1 LFGIYK
7 AGRELGFLWE
17 PAHVVVKGDEEAKKA
32 LKEETVQMNLQ
43 YGAPEYIEK
52 INRALKEKVAKFLGE
67 GKKGKGVH
75 FSAGKCKQRQVHF

>member
-1 LFGIYK
+1 M
-7 AGRELGFLWE
+7 GFLWVT
-17 PAHVVVKGDEEAKKA
+17 AHVGVKGNEEAV
-32 LKEETVQMNLQ
+32 KEETVQMNLQ